1 MDFVLAY
8 IDPGSGSLVVQAL
21 IAADKAGIE
30 LKFQQAAAIDPEAM
44 AEALVIAA
52 GHGQVHGALREQGLL
67 AARRVR
73 GAPAAEAAQL
83 PSHHRPWWR
92 SAAAI
97 AAGIALFAGGMS
109 VGQIMGSRQTAEAF
123 QTVFEEGDV
132 RLASQVQRTGSE
144 YVAALEA
151 LSSADG
157 AAADSGQAVEV
168 ALTALWAAANE
179 IVRLAPDDPLAARIL
194 QGFQAR
200 AQVMNRYEAS
210 NQLLVEF

>member
-1 MDFVLAY
+1 MTDGHRTTGP
-8 IDPGSGSLVVQAL
+8 DG
-21 IAADKAGIE
+21 
-30 LKFQQAAAIDPEAM
+30 IDPEEPVGLTATER
-44 AEALVIAA
+44 EALAA
-52 GHGQVHGALREQGLL
+52 LPRETDPGQLLEERTVRALREKGLL
-67 AARRVR
+67 AASRASGLVV
-73 GAPAAEAAQL
+73 APPARSPA
-83 PSHHRPWWR
+83 HGRPWWR

-97 AAGIALFAGGMS
+97 AAGVVLFAGGMS
-109 VGQIMGSRQTAEAF
+109 IGQMLGSRQTAEAF

-132 RLASQVQRTGSE
+132 RLASQVQRAGSE

-151 LSSADG
+151 LADVDG
-157 AAADSGQAVEV
+157 SAADSGQALEV

-200 AQVMNRYEAS
+200 AEDMGQYAAV

>member
-1 MDFVLAY
+1 MMDELTAAERQALDALPRET
-8 IDPGSGSLVVQAL
+8 DPGQLLEERTVR
-21 IAADKAGIE
+21 
-30 LKFQQAAAIDPEAM
+30 
-44 AEALVIAA
+44 
-52 GHGQVHGALREQGLL
+52 ALREKGLL
-67 AARRVR
+67 ATVR
-73 GAPAAEAAQL
+73 AGGVESTPPAQS
-83 PSHHRPWWR
+83 PSHGRPWWR

-109 VGQIMGSRQTAEAF
+109 IGQVMGSRQTAEAF
-123 QTVFEEGDV
+123 QTVFVEGDV

-151 LSSADG
+151 LTAADG
-157 AAADSGQAVEV
+157 TVADSGQAVEV

-200 AQVMNRYEAS
+200 AQLMNRYEAS

>member
-1 MDFVLAY
+1 MTDEHRTTESEEFDPQERVELTTEERNALDALPLES
-8 IDPGSGSLVVQAL
+8 DPGQLLEERTVR
-21 IAADKAGIE
+21 
-30 LKFQQAAAIDPEAM
+30 
-44 AEALVIAA
+44 
-52 GHGQVHGALREQGLL
+52 ALREQGLL
-67 AARRVR
+67 ATPGV
-73 GAPAAEAAQL
+73 GGTTTVPAGTL
-83 PSHHRPWWR
+83 PRQHRPWWS

-109 VGQIMGSRQTAEAF
+109 IGQVMGSRQTAEAF

-144 YVAALEA
+144 YVAALAA
-151 LSSADG
+151 LTAADG
-157 AAADSGQAVEV
+157 VAADSGQAVEV

-200 AQVMNRYEAS
+200 AQVMNQYEAS

>member
-1 MDFVLAY
+1 MMDELTAAERQALDALPRET
-8 IDPGSGSLVVQAL
+8 DPGQLLEERTVR
-21 IAADKAGIE
+21 
-30 LKFQQAAAIDPEAM
+30 
-44 AEALVIAA
+44 
-52 GHGQVHGALREQGLL
+52 ALREKGLL
-67 AARRVR
+67 ATVR
-73 GAPAAEAAQL
+73 AGGVESPPPAQS
-83 PSHHRPWWR
+83 PPHGRPWWR

-109 VGQIMGSRQTAEAF
+109 IGQVMGSRQTAEAF
-123 QTVFEEGDV
+123 QTVFVEGDV

-151 LSSADG
+151 LTAADG
-157 AAADSGQAVEV
+157 TVADSGQAVEV

-200 AQVMNRYEAS
+200 AQLMNRYEAS

>member
-1 MDFVLAY
+1 MMDEHRTTGSEGSDPEQRVELSTEERAALDALPRES
-8 IDPGSGSLVVQAL
+8 DPGQLLEERTVR
-21 IAADKAGIE
+21 
-30 LKFQQAAAIDPEAM
+30 
-44 AEALVIAA
+44 
-52 GHGQVHGALREQGLL
+52 ALREQGLL
-67 AARRVR
+67 AAPRV
-73 GAPAAEAAQL
+73 GGTTAAPDG
-83 PSHHRPWWR
+83 PSPPQHRPWWR

-109 VGQIMGSRQTAEAF
+109 IGQVMGSRQTAEAF

-144 YVAALEA
+144 YVAALAA
-151 LSSADG
+151 LTAADG

-200 AQVMNRYEAS
+200 AQVMNQYEAS

>member
-1 MDFVLAY
+1 MMDELTAAERQALDALPRES
-8 IDPGSGSLVVQAL
+8 DPGQLLEERTVR
-21 IAADKAGIE
+21 
-30 LKFQQAAAIDPEAM
+30 
-44 AEALVIAA
+44 
-52 GHGQVHGALREQGLL
+52 ALREQGLL
-67 AARRVR
+67 ATARVS
-73 GAPAAEAAQL
+73 GTTDVSAAHVAPQ
-83 PSHHRPWWR
+83 SRPWWR

-109 VGQIMGSRQTAEAF
+109 IGQVLGSRQTAEAF
-123 QTVFEEGDV
+123 QTVFEDGDV

-151 LSSADG
+151 LTAADG

>member
-1 MDFVLAY
+1 MTDERRTKGPDGF
-8 IDPGSGSLVVQAL
+8 
-21 IAADKAGIE
+21 
-30 LKFQQAAAIDPEAM
+30 DPEEPVELTA
-44 AEALVIAA
+44 AEREALDALPRETNP
-52 GHGQVHGALREQGLL
+52 GQLLEERTVRALRENGLL
-67 AARRVR
+67 ATS
-73 GAPAAEAAQL
+73 GASGVVAAPPAHSTA
-83 PSHHRPWWR
+83 HGRPWWR

-109 VGQIMGSRQTAEAF
+109 IGQVMGSRQTAEAF
-123 QTVFEEGDV
+123 QTVFEDGDV

-151 LSSADG
+151 LTAADG

>member
-1 MDFVLAY
+1 MMDELTAAERQALDELPRER
-8 IDPGSGSLVVQAL
+8 DPGQLLEERTVR
-21 IAADKAGIE
+21 
-30 LKFQQAAAIDPEAM
+30 
-44 AEALVIAA
+44 
-52 GHGQVHGALREQGLL
+52 ALREQGLL

-73 GAPAAEAAQL
+73 SAPAAEAAQM
-83 PSHHRPWWR
+83 PSHGRPWWR
-92 SAAAI
+92 SAVAL

-109 VGQIMGSRQTAEAF
+109 IGQIMGSRQTAEAF

-157 AAADSGQAVEV
+157 AVADSGQAVEV

>member
-1 MDFVLAY
+1 VA
-8 IDPGSGSLVVQAL
+8 
-21 IAADKAGIE
+21 
-30 LKFQQAAAIDPEAM
+30 
-44 AEALVIAA
+44 
-52 GHGQVHGALREQGLL
+52 HG
-67 AARRVR
+67 
-73 GAPAAEAAQL
+73 
-83 PSHHRPWWR
+83 RPWWR

-109 VGQIMGSRQTAEAF
+109 IGQMLGSRQTAEAF

-132 RLASQVQRTGSE
+132 RLASQVQRAGSE

-151 LSSADG
+151 LADVDG
-157 AAADSGQAVEV
+157 AAADSGQALEV

-194 QGFQAR
+194 QGFEAR
-200 AQVMNRYEAS
+200 AEDRGEYRQV